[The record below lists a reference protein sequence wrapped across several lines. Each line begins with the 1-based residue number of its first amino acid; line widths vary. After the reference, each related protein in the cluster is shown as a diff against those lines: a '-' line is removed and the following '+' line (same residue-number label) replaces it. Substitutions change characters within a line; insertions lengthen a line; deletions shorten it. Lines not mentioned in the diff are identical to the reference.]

1 LGAESG
7 PLRFTQTKDKFCI
20 ISLDRPQDGLLV
32 VQKQVPVMEGDK
44 ITMLGGGRE
53 GVNLTWSI
61 QDGGALVVHV
71 PESVVDQVQWA
82 WAFKVDYALTKG

>member
-1 LGAESG
+1 
-7 PLRFTQTKDKFCI
+7 
-20 ISLDRPQDGLLV
+20 
-32 VQKQVPVMEGDK
+32 MEGDK